1 MTLSCSSCHED
12 VPEGAKECPHCGA
25 GLHTVMFGKGRG
37 LTRTLIGKA
46 VELRDSIPW
55 ATASAVVMVRDE
67 GGKPKPRP
75 KGIAGVVLG
84 FALFVLGA
92 YFLFR
97 SPSKPAE
104 PVVAEASPPP
114 SASKP
119 EPPPA
124 PEPQPPAVAA
134 APARSA
140 PAKQEAPA
148 PAKVAAKSSAPE
160 PPTKAPAGKSGT
172 LVVRAAYRGKP
183 VVARV
188 KVNGEAKGMTP
199 LTVALAPS
207 KYTLTLESTGFRREK
222 RTDVQVVA
230 GRKAMLAVDLRK

>member
-1 MTLSCSSCHED
+1 MTLTCSSCKAE
-12 VPEGAKECPHCGA
+12 VPEGARECPHCGA
-25 GLHTVMFGKGRG
+25 GLGTVMFGKGRG

-75 KGIAGVVLG
+75 KGIAVVG
-84 FALFVLGA
+84 GAVAVLAVGG

-97 SPSKPAE
+97 SPPKKAE
-104 PVVAEASPPP
+104 PVVAVA
-114 SASKP
+114 
-119 EPPPA
+119 PPPA
-124 PEPQPPAVAA
+124 PEPPSPMPEPK
-134 APARSA
+134 APAIASA
-140 PAKQEAPA
+140 PAKAPA
-148 PAKVAAKSSAPE
+148 AKPSLPE
-160 PPTKAPAGKSGT
+160 PPPAKAMAPAGGKPGT
-172 LVVRAAYRGKP
+172 LVVKAAYRGKP
-183 VVARV
+183 VAARV

-207 KYTLTLESTGFRREK
+207 KYTLTLESSGFKREK

-230 GRKAMLAVDLRK
+230 GRKAMLAVDLKK